1 MENIKRYRTAWR
13 GKTCQKQKKTVTSP
27 FSAEATRTEQHQS
40 TLDVKKTEEK
50 VYVYVGPPEDLYT
63 MPYMRDLGCYFRQT
77 SL

>member
-1 MENIKRYRTAWR
+1 M
-13 GKTCQKQKKTVTSP
+13 TSP

-63 MPYMRDLGCYFRQT
+63 MPYMRDLGCYFGQT